1 MLEWMVGLLVVAIL
15 IAKVLDAFEV
25 IDLSE
30 LISEFVVGAL
40 KLTANLLFAV
50 GAFFVHLM
58 TRRSHEK
65 QQ

>member
-1 MLEWMVGLLVVAIL
+1 MLEWMVALLVVAIL
-15 IAKVLDAFEV
+15 IAQALDAFEV

-30 LISEFVVGAL
+30 LVSELIGGAL

-50 GAFFVHLM
+50 GAFFVYLM

-65 QQ
+65 KQ